1 MTQNFGPKPPLSRP
15 PQAPRP
21 RRWLPLAIILVL
33 LTALAGTIAV
43 VAFGPDSLRRP
54 AAETVIVDEI
64 PTQAAETPALEP
76 TAAHTSVP
84 SPTPK
89 TAASP
94 TPLPTQTLP
103 PTPSAKLVGV
113 VNGDVVNVREG
124 PSTAYPIL
132 GQVRAGDDV
141 EILGKNEEGSWWQ
154 ICCLG
159 DGATGDK
166 QPGWMAA
173 EFVDPSFGAAD
184 ADSIPVAEAPSVPTP
199 APGAPVGAGS
209 SSGDQSAA
217 LLAAPASGLPGPGG
231 FPAPGGTNP
240 LTGLPLSGEN
250 QNRRPAI
257 VCINNDFAARP
268 QYGLA
273 QADVAYDYLMEG
285 FSITR
290 FSAIFYGDDADR
302 IGPVRSARLINYYL
316 GALYDAG
323 LLCSGAS
330 DKVRWILKNDA
341 PFPYLDIDLD
351 DPNNSRYSSSLG
363 SDYRTRLQTST
374 AGLRAFLANT
384 GTQRA
389 PSLRGFTFGDLP
401 GGGAPAS
408 QINIPF
414 PSVTGSQVAYTYDV
428 GSGRFLRF
436 LGGIAHVDGATG
448 AQLGFDNVVVQYVP
462 HQVTDIVEDSLG
474 SKSIRLN
481 LFGSGR
487 AIVFRNGLAFEGTW
501 RSDSRGDTPRFFA
514 NDGTE
519 IPLKPGK
526 TWISVVPLNY
536 TIAYQ

>member
-1 MTQNFGPKPPLSRP
+1 MTQNFGSTPPLSRP

-43 VAFGPDSLRRP
+43 VTFGPDSLRRP
-54 AAETVIVDEI
+54 SAEVVTARESEPTVPAPSTEI
-64 PTQAAETPALEP
+64 PALKP
-76 TAAHTSVP
+76 TATPTVP
-84 SPTPK
+84 SPTPE
-89 TAASP
+89 AAP
-94 TPLPTQTLP
+94 TP
-103 PTPSAKLVGV
+103 TPVLAQPLEPVGV
-113 VNGDVVNVREG
+113 VNGGVVNVREG
-124 PSTAYPIL
+124 PSTAYAIL
-132 GQVRAGDDV
+132 GQVREGDEV
-141 EILGKNEEGSWWQ
+141 KILGRDEDGTWWQ
-154 ICCLG
+154 ICCVG
-159 DGATGDK
+159 EGQT
-166 QPGWMAA
+166 GWMAA
-173 EFVDPSFGAAD
+173 EFVDAGFSAEAGQA
-184 ADSIPVAEAPSVPTP
+184 IPVAEAPPLPTP
-199 APGAPVGAGS
+199 APAVVGSS

-240 LTGLPLSGEN
+240 LTGLPLSAEN

-257 VCINNDFAARP
+257 VCVNNDFAARP

-290 FSAIFYGDDADR
+290 FSAIYYGDDAAR

-330 DKVRWILKNDA
+330 DRVRYILKNDA

-389 PSLRGFTFGDLP
+389 PSLRGFTFGEVP

-408 QINIPF
+408 QVNIPF
-414 PSVTGSQVAYTYDV
+414 PSVTGSQVAYAYDV

-436 LGGIAHVDGATG
+436 MGGIAHVDGSSG

-462 HQVTDIVEDSLG
+462 HEVTDIVEDSLG

-514 NDGTE
+514 NDGSE

-536 TIAYQ
+536 SIAYQ

>member
-1 MTQNFGPKPPLSRP
+1 MSQNFGSTPPLSRP

-21 RRWLPLAIILVL
+21 RRWLPLAIILIL
-33 LTALAGTIAV
+33 LTALAGTLAV
-43 VAFGPDSLRRP
+43 VSFGPDSLRRSNAEIVTARESQPTAP
-54 AAETVIVDEI
+54 A
-64 PTQAAETPALEP
+64 QAAEIPEPAPTATDLPQTSPTPTKLP
-76 TAAHTSVP
+76 TAA
-84 SPTPK
+84 PTA
-89 TAASP
+89 T
-94 TPLPTQTLP
+94 PTQTP
-103 PTPSAKLVGV
+103 EPMGV
-113 VNGDVVNVREG
+113 VSGDVVNVREG
-124 PSTAYPIL
+124 PSTAYPVL
-132 GQVRAGDDV
+132 GQVRAGDEV
-141 EILGKNEEGSWWQ
+141 EIQGRNSEGTWWQ
-154 ICCLG
+154 ICCVG
-159 DGATGDK
+159 GGAQGEG
-166 QPGWMAA
+166 QVGWMSA
-173 EFVDPSFGAAD
+173 EFVDAGFSAEAGLA
-184 ADSIPVAEAPSVPTP
+184 IPVAEAPPVPTP
-199 APGAPVGAGS
+199 APAAPVVTGS
-209 SSGDQSAA
+209 SGGDQSAA

-231 FPAPGGTNP
+231 FPGPGDTNP

-250 QNRRPAI
+250 QNRRPAV

-290 FSAIFYGDDADR
+290 FSAVYYGDDADR

-330 DKVRWILKNDA
+330 DRVRYILKNDA

-374 AGLRAFLANT
+374 AGLRAFLTNT

-389 PSLRGFTFGDLP
+389 PSLRGFTFGEVP

-462 HQVTDIVEDSLG
+462 HETTDIVEDSLG

-481 LFGSGR
+481 LFGGGR
-487 AIVFRNGLAFEGTW
+487 AIVFRDGLAFEGAW

-514 NDGTE
+514 NDGRE

-536 TIAYQ
+536 SIAYQ

>member
-1 MTQNFGPKPPLSRP
+1 MTQKFGSTPPLSRP

-21 RRWLPLAIILVL
+21 RRWLPLAIILIL

-43 VAFGPDSLRRP
+43 VSFGPDSLRRP
-54 AAETVIVDEI
+54 SAETAAVEEAPV
-64 PTQAAETPALEP
+64 QAAEIPALEP
-76 TAAHTSVP
+76 TATDAPLP
-84 SPTPK
+84 SPTPTEIPPATP
-89 TAASP
+89 TAA
-94 TPLPTQTLP
+94 PTQTP
-103 PTPSAKLVGV
+103 KLMGV

-124 PSTAYPIL
+124 PSTAYPVL
-132 GQVRAGDDV
+132 GQVREGEEV
-141 EILGKNEEGSWWQ
+141 EIQGQNSDGAWWQ
-154 ICCLG
+154 ICCLAG
-159 DGATGDK
+159 GASSEG
-166 QPGWMAA
+166 QVGWMAA
-173 EFVDPSFGAAD
+173 EFVDAGFGAEAGQ
-184 ADSIPVAEAPSVPTP
+184 AIPVAEAPPVPTP
-199 APGAPVGAGS
+199 APAAPVVAGS

-290 FSAIFYGDDADR
+290 FSAVYYGDDAAR

-316 GALYDAG
+316 GALYDGG

-330 DKVRWILKNDA
+330 DQVRWILKNDA

-389 PSLRGFTFGDLP
+389 PSLRGFTFGDVP

-436 LGGIAHVDGATG
+436 LGGNAHVDGATWR
-448 AQLGFDNVVVQYVP
+448 
-462 HQVTDIVEDSLG
+462 TT
-474 SKSIRLN
+474 
-481 LFGSGR
+481 
-487 AIVFRNGLAFEGTW
+487 GL
-501 RSDSRGDTPRFFA
+501 
-514 NDGTE
+514 
-519 IPLKPGK
+519 
-526 TWISVVPLNY
+526 
-536 TIAYQ
+536 